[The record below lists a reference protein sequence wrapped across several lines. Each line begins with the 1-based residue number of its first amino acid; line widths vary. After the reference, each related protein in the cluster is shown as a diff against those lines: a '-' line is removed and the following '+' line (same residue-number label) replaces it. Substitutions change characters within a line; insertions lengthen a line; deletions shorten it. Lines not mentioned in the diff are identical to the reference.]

1 MDPLTIDAGIRG
13 LLGLLVAGL
22 IALLARARFRNRT
35 GDDAADPGLD

>member
-13 LLGLLVAGL
+13 LLGLLAAGL
-22 IALLARARFRNRT
+22 LALFVRVRFRNRM